1 MRRVAVLPGS
11 FDPITNGHMDI
22 ILRARE
28 LFDQVIILVGANG
41 DKHPSFTPEERVV
54 LIEKCVS
61 QYDNVL
67 VDCFDGL
74 LVDYVK
80 KVGACAIVKGL
91 RAMSDFEYEF
101 QMALYNKKL
110 YPQAETLFMTTST
123 ENLYLSS
130 SGVKSIA
137 RYGRDVSEFVPKEIS
152 DDVLRRL
159 YTEKGETTR

>member
-1 MRRVAVLPGS
+1 M
-11 FDPITNGHMDI
+11 
-22 ILRARE
+22 
-28 LFDQVIILVGANG
+28 
-41 DKHPSFTPEERVV
+41 
-54 LIEKCVS
+54 
-61 QYDNVL
+61 

-80 KVGACAIVKGL
+80 QVGACAIVKGL

-110 YPQAETLFMTTST
+110 YPEAETLFMTTST

-137 RYGRDVSEFVPKEIS
+137 RYGREVSDFVPAVIADQVLERIS
-152 DDVLRRL
+152 QV
-159 YTEKGETTR
+159 KGDK

>member
-1 MRRVAVLPGS
+1 MRVAVIPGS

-28 LFDQVIILVGANG
+28 LFDRVVVLVAANAE
-41 DKHPSFTPEERVV
+41 KNPSFTPEERVL
-54 LIEKCVS
+54 LIEKCIKD
-61 QYDNVL
+61 YDNVL

-80 KVGACAIVKGL
+80 QVNACAIVKGL

-110 YPQAETLFMTTST
+110 YPDAETLFMTTST

-137 RYGRDVSEFVPKEIS
+137 RYGRDVSDFVPKIIADEVLERIS
-152 DDVLRRL
+152 QV
-159 YTEKGETTR
+159 KGDK

>member
-1 MRRVAVLPGS
+1 MQRVAVIPGS

-28 LFDQVIILVGANG
+28 LFDRVVVLVAANSE
-41 DKHPSFTPEERVV
+41 KNPSFSPEERVL
-54 LIEKCVS
+54 LIEKAVEG
-61 QYDNVL
+61 YDDVI

-80 KVGACAIVKGL
+80 QVGACAIVKGL

-101 QMALYNKKL
+101 QMALYNKHL
-110 YPQAETLFMTTST
+110 YPQAETLFMTTSA
-123 ENLYLSS
+123 ENSYLSS

-137 RYGRDVSEFVPKEIS
+137 RYGRDISEFVPKVIAEE
-152 DDVLRRL
+152 VMQRL
-159 YTEKGETTR
+159 TQVKGDK

>member
-1 MRRVAVLPGS
+1 MRIAVIPGS

-28 LFDQVIILVGANG
+28 LFDRVVVLVAVNA
-41 DKHPSFTPEERVV
+41 DKNPSFTPAERVL
-54 LIEKCVS
+54 LIEKCIAG
-61 QYDNVL
+61 YDDIM

-80 KVGACAIVKGL
+80 QVGACAIVKGL

-110 YPQAETLFMTTST
+110 YPDAETLFMTTST

-137 RYGRDVSEFVPKEIS
+137 RYGRDVSDFVPAVIS
-152 DDVLRRL
+152 QQVLERISQG
-159 YTEKGETTR
+159 KGER

>member
-1 MRRVAVLPGS
+1 MRVAVVPGS

-22 ILRARE
+22 IERTSA
-28 LFDQVIILVGANG
+28 LFDRVVVLVAANAE
-41 DKHPSFTPEERVV
+41 KKPSFTPEERVL
-54 LIEKCVS
+54 LIEKCIGK
-61 QYDNVL
+61 YDNVM

-80 KVGACAIVKGL
+80 QVGACAIVKGL

-110 YPQAETLFMTTST
+110 YPEAETLFMTTST

-137 RYGRDVSEFVPKEIS
+137 RYGREVSDFVPAVIADQVLERIS
-152 DDVLRRL
+152 QV
-159 YTEKGETTR
+159 KGDK

>member
-1 MRRVAVLPGS
+1 MRVAVIPGS

-22 ILRARE
+22 ILRAKE
-28 LFDQVIILVGANG
+28 LFDRVVVLVAANAE
-41 DKHPSFTPEERVV
+41 KNPSFTPEERVL
-54 LIEKCVS
+54 LIEKCIAGH
-61 QYDNVL
+61 DNVM

-80 KVGACAIVKGL
+80 QVKACAIVKGL

-110 YPQAETLFMTTST
+110 YAEAETLFMTTST

-137 RYGRDVSEFVPKEIS
+137 RYGRDVSEFVPSVIAKEVLERIS
-152 DDVLRRL
+152 QV
-159 YTEKGETTR
+159 KGVK

>member
-1 MRRVAVLPGS
+1 MQRVAVIPGS

-28 LFDQVIILVGANG
+28 LFDRVVVLVAANSE
-41 DKHPSFTPEERVV
+41 KNPSFSPEERVL
-54 LIEKCVS
+54 LIEKTVEG
-61 QYDNVL
+61 YDDVI

-80 KVGACAIVKGL
+80 QVGACAIVKGL

-101 QMALYNKKL
+101 QMALYNKHL
-110 YPQAETLFMTTST
+110 YPQAETLFMTTSA
-123 ENLYLSS
+123 ENSYLSS

-137 RYGRDVSEFVPKEIS
+137 RYGRDISEFVPKVIAEE
-152 DDVLRRL
+152 VMQRL
-159 YTEKGETTR
+159 TQVKGDK